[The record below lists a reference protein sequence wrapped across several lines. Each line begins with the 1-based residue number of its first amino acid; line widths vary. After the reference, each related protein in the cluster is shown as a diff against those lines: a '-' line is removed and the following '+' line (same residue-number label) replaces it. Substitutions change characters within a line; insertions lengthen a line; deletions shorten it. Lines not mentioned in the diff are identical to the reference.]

1 MFSDSKRIGAN
12 GHQPKAPQ
20 PRCHRHHER
29 RGAWFGAILHAKLP
43 RLVPPLTFKLS
54 RIGPSFTLL
63 ARLEDVAITRAYT
76 MSEAGHEYP
85 YPRPDFERSDLRF
98 KLLNGEWDFAFDDQD
113 VGLQEKWYEDW
124 KLVAEDKKR
133 KINVPFVYQTCAS
146 GINEQEAHQV
156 VWYQRSVYGNSVRG
170 DGGEIKKQHRTLLR
184 FGAVDYEATV
194 WLDGVLVGS
203 HCGGHVPF
211 DFDITGLLDESEASA
226 LTVRVWDAATD
237 LTQPRGKQYW
247 AAKPEGIFYTPSTG
261 IWQPVWLEDVPVA
274 RVADSSRG
282 TILRSDDIET
292 GNLHA
297 EVAVLGRQKSQV
309 CLVTIRARLAGVDVA
324 KSEPTKVDPEK
335 DVARLKLG
343 LRLSAEQQAQL
354 PSSFKEAHTL
364 NDESCWQNGLALWSP
379 EHPLLYDLSIF
390 ISNEVGD
397 VLDEVKT
404 TTGMRSLD
412 WTSGDSTFRLN
423 GRPYFQALVLD
434 QGYWLDTNMSPP
446 TTDSCKEDII
456 LSKRMGFNGCR
467 KHQKVEDPTFL
478 YWADKLGYLV
488 WGEMANGYEFSN
500 QYVQRFDR
508 EWMEA
513 IRRDINH
520 PCIVTWTPVN
530 ETWGYGALKE
540 SIAEQN
546 HIRSLYYMTKTLDPT
561 RSINDNCGW
570 EHVCTD
576 LTTFHDY
583 SDGPELARTCQ
594 TIDGILQ
601 PKSDRDIF
609 VGGAKHRSG
618 APVMCTEFGGVNIAP
633 RQGEVAVEG
642 SWGYTTASDAKD
654 LLARVRRLMHG
665 VVEGGQCCGFVYTQL

>member
-1 MFSDSKRIGAN
+1 M
-12 GHQPKAPQ
+12 
-20 PRCHRHHER
+20 
-29 RGAWFGAILHAKLP
+29 HAKLTP
-43 RLVPPLTFKLS
+43 AAGPAADVQAEPHKPKLE
-54 RIGPSFTLL
+54 SFGETG
-63 ARLEDVAITRAYT
+63 RRCDDQAYT
-76 MSEAGHEYP
+76 MSEAEYEQP
-85 YPRPDFERSDLRF
+85 YPRPDFERSVLYY
-98 KLLNGEWDFAFDDQD
+98 KPLNGAWGFAFDDHD
-113 VGLQEKWYEDW
+113 VGLREKWYESW
-124 KLVAEDKKR
+124 EGIPEDKKR
-133 KINVPFVYQTCAS
+133 KINVPFVYQTRAS
-146 GINEQEAHQV
+146 GIDEQEAHQV
-156 VWYQRSVYGNSVRG
+156 VWYQRSVFGNPALAHG
-170 DGGEIKKQHRTLLR
+170 DRFDKQYRTLLR

-194 WLDGVLVGS
+194 WLDGGLIGS
-203 HCGGHVPF
+203 HRGGHVPF
-211 DFDITGLLDESEASA
+211 DFDITGKLDERKAST

-261 IWQPVWLEDVPVA
+261 IWQSVWLEDVPTA
-274 RVADSSRG
+274 RVADSSHG
-282 TILRSDDIET
+282 TILKSDDIEI

-297 EVAVLGRQKSQV
+297 EVAVLGRQKSQL
-309 CLVTIRARLAGVDVA
+309 CSITIRARLAGVEVA
-324 KSEPTKVDPEK
+324 KSEPTKIDPEK
-335 DVARLKLG
+335 DIARLELG
-343 LRLSAEQQAQL
+343 LRLSADQQAQL
-354 PSSFKEAHTL
+354 PRSFEEAHAL
-364 NDESCWQNGLALWSP
+364 NDKSCWQDGLALWSP
-379 EHPLLYDLSIF
+379 EHPLLYDLLISL
-390 ISNEVGD
+390 SNEAGEL
-397 VLDEVKT
+397 LDEVKT
-404 TTGMRSLD
+404 TTGMRSLN
-412 WTSGDSTFRLN
+412 WASGDGTFRLN

-434 QGYWLDTNMSPP
+434 QGYWPDTNMTPP
-446 TTDSCKEDII
+446 NANSCKEDIT

-478 YWADKLGYLV
+478 YWADKLGYIV

-500 QYVQRFDR
+500 QYVQRFDQ

-513 IRRDINH
+513 VRRDINH

-583 SDGPELARTCQ
+583 SDGPELARICQ
-594 TIDGILQ
+594 TLEDILK
-601 PKSDRDIF
+601 PKSDRDMF
-609 VGGAKHRSG
+609 VGGTKHRSG

-642 SWGYTTASDAKD
+642 SWGYTTASNAKD

-665 VVEGGQCCGFVYTQL
+665 VVEGGHCCGFVYTQL